1 MNPFSKNNSPA
12 NSPDRNTFD
21 LSHQVNSTYNFGY
34 LYPFQV
40 TPVIPGDT
48 AKIDVAFG
56 LRAMPTAFPVQTKI
70 RVDAHYFYVRNR
82 NLWKD
87 WPNFIGKTGS
97 NNYDLPYIAP
107 ENMSGMFKSGSLS
120 DHLGIPTTVVGDIE
134 DNLSFMEPGLA
145 YDGTQ
150 SGVINMDWAEFGSA
164 LTSDV
169 LMSRRY
175 VDTNQKNPLQPIGSL
190 IAFSLA
196 RHRFYVHD
204 RDVKFELSIQDSVL
218 AAMDKAVMY
227 WYLCLDSPT
236 PGSQANTYTVVPG
249 IAPFSV
255 IVSDSVKEG
264 YKKLT
269 LTGHLSNPSRDLD
282 PDRLCLCC
290 FTGVE
295 QSAGMSEL
303 VFPVSLTENFNL
315 STLDTVSVYINEEA
329 DLTSFDFESLP
340 KISALPFR
348 AYESIYNSFY
358 RDQRNNP
365 YIVDGIQ
372 DPNVYLP
379 STAGGEDS
387 YIYALRRRNWEQD
400 FITTAVPTPQQGK
413 APLVGITSYGDATFL
428 SDDGTE
434 HTVKLTTDDGDHV
447 TGATYTSNIPNDV
460 ARSLVNLASSGFSIS
475 DFRGVNALQRWLEIN
490 MRRGLK
496 YKDQIKSHFGVEVS
510 YAELDMPEFIGG
522 FTKWFDTTQVNQTA
536 QMDGDPLGSYAGQLS
551 AVGGT
556 EGSIQHYCDEHGY
569 IIGIVSITPVPV
581 YSQLLPKDYIKRE
594 ALDYYFP
601 EFGHLGFQPVTYN
614 EVCPLQAI
622 LAGVDTNSV
631 FGYQRPWYD
640 YLAETDKVH
649 GLFRTYLSDFVLSR
663 KFMNIPSLNP
673 DFLTVDPDQ
682 LNEIFTVKEDAAGN
696 PLDPFLGQIHIKCL
710 MKRPIPRFA
719 IPGL

>member
-1 MNPFSKNNSPA
+1 MNPFSKDNSPA
-12 NSPDRNTFD
+12 NQPDRNTFD
-21 LSHQVNSTYNFGY
+21 LSHQVNATYDFGY

-87 WPNFIGKTGS
+87 WMNFIGKTGS
-97 NNYDLPYIAP
+97 HDYELPYINP
-107 ENMSGMFKSGSLS
+107 MNMSAMFKVGKLA

-134 DNLSFMEPGLA
+134 DNYTVNRPANS

-150 SGVINMDWAEFGSA
+150 NGNIVMNWAKFGSA
-164 LTSDV
+164 SDGF
-169 LMSRRY
+169 STTRSY
-175 VDTNQKNPLQPIGSL
+175 VNTNQKNPLYPIGGL
-190 IAFSLA
+190 IGFSLGSA
-196 RHRFYVHD
+196 VSLVPGRN
-204 RDVKFELSIQDSVL
+204 VKFELSIQEDTLNALNKGVN
-218 AAMDKAVMY
+218 Y
-227 WYLCLDSPT
+227 WYLCVESATSGSKIPT
-236 PGSQANTYTVVPG
+236 YSVLPSVD
-249 IAPFSV
+249 PFSPV
-255 IVSDSVKEG
+255 LSDSIKPG
-264 YKKLT
+264 YKTVT
-269 LTGHLSNPSRDLD
+269 LTGKLPAGSLPPSERLS
-282 PDRLCLCC
+282 LCC
-290 FTGVE
+290 FTGIE
-295 QSAGMSEL
+295 ESLGQIET
-303 VFPVSLTENFNL
+303 VFPVGLTENFNL
-315 STLDTVSVYINEEA
+315 ETLDTVSVYINEES
-329 DLTSFDFESLP
+329 DMTNFDFEALP
-340 KISALPFR
+340 KISSLPFR

-365 YIVDGIQ
+365 YIVNGVQ

-379 STAGGEDS
+379 STAGGEDDF
-387 YIYALRRRNWEQD
+387 IYELRRRNWEQD

-413 APLVGITSYGDATFL
+413 APLVGITSYGDATFR
-428 SDDGTE
+428 SEDGTE

-496 YKDQIKSHFGVEVS
+496 YKDQIKSHFGVDTS
-510 YAELDMPEFIGG
+510 FAELDMPEFIGG

-556 EGSIQHYCDEHGY
+556 EGSIQQYCDEHGY
-569 IIGIVSITPVPV
+569 IIGIVSITPVPS
-581 YSQLLPKDYIKRE
+581 YSQLLPKDFIKRDP
-594 ALDYYFP
+594 LDYYFP

-649 GLFRTYLSDFVLSR
+649 GLFRTNLSDFVLSR
-663 KFMNIPSLNP
+663 KFMNVPSLNP
-673 DFLTVDPDQ
+673 DFLTIDPEQ
-682 LNEIFTVKEDAAGN
+682 LNQIFTVTKDASGN
-696 PLDPFLGQIHIKCL
+696 RLDPFLGQIHVQCL